1 VAIEPENEFVFEA
14 LPPKPAKF
22 LNKPV
27 GPTSAPIVSVLPD
40 EFVTALFEENVS
52 LKVTD
57 NISPTLLALLSDE
70 NKPEELA
77 LNIEPLVGSS
87 LLNSSKDGVNGLNS
101 LLFASS
107 TYVEQAFRRNKKVI
121 KSKFFI
127 LLSTYYKF

>member
-1 VAIEPENEFVFEA
+1 
-14 LPPKPAKF
+14 
-22 LNKPV
+22 
-27 GPTSAPIVSVLPD
+27 
-40 EFVTALFEENVS
+40 
-52 LKVTD
+52 
-57 NISPTLLALLSDE
+57 
-70 NKPEELA
+70 A